1 MKCRSEPP
9 WLITPGIC
17 LGVATQEDAL
27 MSSAKKK
34 FGLVFHPDKCDGCL
48 ECEKACVKAHPH
60 AVASGKSRIKVTK
73 EDSGKHTVALCVHCE
88 SCPPSELCPSA
99 LFEFHNEGN
108 YWTLDEHRCFACMAC
123 IPRCPYNGVFFEGA
137 FGVETAYTCDLC
149 AGDPACIK
157 ACPKEALT
165 LDKSREGKG

>member
-1 MKCRSEPP
+1 
-9 WLITPGIC
+9 
-17 LGVATQEDAL
+17 

-165 LDKSREGKG
+165 LDESREGKG

>member
-1 MKCRSEPP
+1 
-9 WLITPGIC
+9 
-17 LGVATQEDAL
+17 VATQEDAL

-34 FGLVFHPDKCDGCL
+34 FGLVFNPDKCDGCK
-48 ECEKACVKAHPH
+48 ECEKACIKAHPH
-60 AVASGKSRIKVTK
+60 AVASGKSRITITK
-73 EDSGKHTVALCVHCE
+73 EGNEKPKVAVCVHCE
-88 SCPPSELCPSA
+88 TCPPSELCPSA
-99 LFEFHNEGN
+99 LFEFHDDGK

-123 IPRCPYNGVFFEGA
+123 IPRCPYEGIFFEGA

-157 ACPKEALT
+157 VCSKEALT